1 MQECAPRP
9 CKFCESA
16 LAKYTCPRCNFGYCS
31 TKCYKDVKHQGCSED
46 FYKDWVQTYLRM
58 EQAEPET
65 QRKMVDI
72 LKAAHKEEAED
83 GDDDHEGVDD
93 VAELVQRLEQTDI
106 DPETAWSYLTE
117 DEKQEFE
124 EMIKSG
130 DVGKLVPVWKPW
142 WEDVPLVTEVTADDS
157 SKQCASSPS
166 VQPLCKL
173 TSREPAPCV
182 VNSVLNVLCGYVHV
196 VRLYNGELIAES
208 ADDLLGVSSVLAD
221 DAVFSAP
228 AEAIQ
233 AVLQK
238 VATGQSGTA
247 TEELP
252 VLLKTFRKFLE
263 SPGVKGNAL
272 RALEETRNAL
282 EVAASVP
289 GCEREL
295 KNKLRRIVKKVEYMM
310 SWTAEHGTKLL
321 SCLTDIDVE
330 AVAVAENVATFEEA
344 RRVVEE
350 QKASKPR
357 VLIEELN

>member
-83 GDDDHEGVDD
+83 GDDQEGADDVDD
-93 VAELVQRLEQTDI
+93 LVQRLEQTDI
-106 DPETAWSYLTE
+106 DAETAWSYLTE

-124 EMIKSG
+124 EMVKSG

-157 SKQCASSPS
+157 PKQCTSPPS

-173 TSREPAPCV
+173 TSKEPAPCV

-196 VRLYNGELIAES
+196 IRLYNGELIPQS
-208 ADDLLGVSSVLAD
+208 ADDLLGVSLVLAD
-221 DAVFSAP
+221 DAVFNAP

-233 AVLQK
+233 AVLQR
-238 VATGQSGTA
+238 VVTGQSGTA

-263 SPGVKGNAL
+263 SPRVKDNAL

-282 EVAASVP
+282 EVAARVP

-295 KNKLRRIVKKVEYMM
+295 KSKLRRAAKKVEYMM
-310 SWTAEHGTKLL
+310 SWTAEHGAKLL
-321 SCLTDIDVE
+321 SCLNDIDVE
-330 AVAVAENVATFEEA
+330 AVAVAENVTTFEEA

-350 QKASKPR
+350 QNALKPR